1 MPQPRKS
8 LISLSATSYYH
19 CVSRCVRRAYLC
31 GRDKFTGQ
39 SYEHRRQWVED
50 RLLLLGTLFAID
62 ICAYA
67 VMSNHTHVVLCVDKE
82 AAESW
87 STEEVVQRWLRL
99 HKGTLLAQRYLNPE
113 ERKAMSV
120 YELETVEHTASI
132 YRERLYDISWFMRL
146 LNEFIARRANNEDN
160 CTGRFWEGRFKSQAL
175 LDEDALAACMVYVD
189 LNPIRAGIAKNV
201 ESSVHTSI
209 NKRIRAEKADNQPAQ
224 LKPFILY
231 GESRHIAKLPFYY
244 NDYVELVRLAG
255 EHFCSNKGG
264 GISSEIPILDQ
275 TSVSVANWYWS
286 IENIEAQFT
295 THISQQVIKQKVAR
309 RYMAQAG

>member
-1 MPQPRKS
+1 MPLPRKS

-31 GRDKFTGQ
+31 GRDKLSGQ

-50 RLLLLGTLFAID
+50 RLLLLGTVFAID

-67 VMSNHTHVVLCVDKE
+67 VMSNHTHIVLCVDKE
-82 AAESW
+82 VAESW
-87 STEEVVQRWLRL
+87 STEQVVQRWLRL

-113 ERKAMSV
+113 ERKAMSA

-146 LNEFIARRANNEDN
+146 LNEFIARRANSEDN

-175 LDEDALAACMVYVD
+175 LDADALAACMVYVD
-189 LNPIRAGIAKNV
+189 LNPIRAGIAKNI

-209 NKRIRAEKADNQPAQ
+209 NKRIRAEKADKQPVQ
-224 LKPFILY
+224 LKPFIAY

-244 NDYVELVRLAG
+244 DDYVQLVRLAG
-255 EHFCSNKGG
+255 EHFSSKKRG

-286 IENIEAQFT
+286 IENIETRFT
-295 THISQQVIKQKVAR
+295 THISQQLIKQKIAR
-309 RYMAQAG
+309 GYLARVG